1 MFEENIINITS
12 EWKLYYVFFLSEAR
26 AREQDPLSHVTGA
39 RGADCLAGMNFL
51 TLNRMIFDQKIG
63 FSSR

>member
-1 MFEENIINITS
+1 MFEEDIINITS

-26 AREQDPLSHVTGA
+26 EQDLLSHVTGA